1 MLCLIKMNRYG
12 HLEVEPKSEAESQ
25 RLRAAYAA
33 VHNHSRAYRHRAD
46 EPLFYIQDESSIEVF
61 LNDVLGTK
69 RSSAAKRRDL
79 AAGYEI
85 TKQVDTDYLHY
96 LLGLS

>member
-33 VHNHSRAYRHRAD
+33 VHSRSGAYLHRGD
-46 EPLFYIQDESSIEVF
+46 EPLFYIQDESSIEAF

-69 RSSAAKRRDL
+69 RAGAAQRRDL
-79 AAGYEI
+79 EAGYEI
-85 TKQVDTDYLHY
+85 TKQVDAEYLY
-96 LLGLS
+96 DLLGLS